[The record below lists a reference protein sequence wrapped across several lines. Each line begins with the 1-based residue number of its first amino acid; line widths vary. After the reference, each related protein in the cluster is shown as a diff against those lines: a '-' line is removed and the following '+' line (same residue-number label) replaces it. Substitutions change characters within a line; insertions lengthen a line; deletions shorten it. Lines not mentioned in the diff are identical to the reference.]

1 VTNLTS
7 AINEE
12 ARAKGATVQPYMI
25 CVEGQ
30 GRNKRDASLFAN
42 CDGSLLAVPT
52 TAPPLV
58 AFDLLFKAFF
68 FVFNVEF
75 PPLSKT
81 STLSKSMSIR

>member
-1 VTNLTS
+1 MTNLTS

-68 FVFNVEF
+68 LFSMLNS
-75 PPLSKT
+75 PLSQK
-81 STLSKSMSIR
+81 LQLCRKVCL